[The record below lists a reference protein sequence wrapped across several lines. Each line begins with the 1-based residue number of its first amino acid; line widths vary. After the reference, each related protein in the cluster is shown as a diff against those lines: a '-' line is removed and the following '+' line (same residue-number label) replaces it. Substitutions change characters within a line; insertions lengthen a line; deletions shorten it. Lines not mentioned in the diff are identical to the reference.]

1 MAIYKR
7 NNSKYYWFKFYFD
20 GELIQQSSK
29 CTSKVKAR
37 EVEAA
42 FRHQLVLGRIGIK
55 PKVKAPAFDEVAKD
69 FLAWMRTEQ
78 SNDGTYNRY
87 RFAVNTLKRYFGKS
101 KTDKIKKNDVE
112 NFVTW
117 RKKQVVAKT
126 GEIVSNDTINRETLV
141 LSKIFKRL
149 IELEILT
156 VNPALNIKKLKPNVP
171 EYHVITLSEE
181 KAYLMASPQPLQDV
195 ATIMIETGMRC
206 GEVYRIRRNELF
218 LDKGYL
224 KVTSGKTASS
234 IRRVYLTSRASSVL
248 KYRLDK
254 FKGKY
259 IFPQDEIDGG
269 PATKTLD
276 KYHSKVMKDL
286 DYDFRLYDCRHTFAT
301 RALENEMD
309 LITLKDILGHSSL
322 RMVARYA
329 HPSEARKAEA
339 IKNMEKGV
347 FRAKAV

>member
-1 MAIYKR
+1 MR
-7 NNSKYYWFKFYFD
+7 TNSKYYWFKFMFD

-29 CTSKVKAR
+29 CTNKADAR
-37 EVEAA
+37 KIESAY
-42 FRHQLVLGRIGIK
+42 RTQLALGKIGIK
-55 PKVKAPAFDEVAKD
+55 PPQKAPKFDEAAKD

-87 RFAVNTLKRYFGKS
+87 RFAVNTLKRYFGKT
-101 KTDKIKKNDVE
+101 KTDKIKKTDVE
-112 NFVTW
+112 KFIVW

-126 GEIVSNDTINRETLV
+126 GEIVSNDTVNRETLV

-149 IELEILT
+149 IELEVLT
-156 VNPALNIKKLKPNVP
+156 ANPALHIKKLKANNPVF
-171 EYHVITLSEE
+171 HVITPSEE
-181 KAYLMASPQPLQDV
+181 KAYLLASPQPLQDV
-195 ATIMIETGMRC
+195 ATIMLETGMRC

-224 KVTSGKTASS
+224 KVTKGKTASS
-234 IRRVYLTSRASSVL
+234 IRRVYLTSRASNIL

-259 IFPQDEIDGG
+259 LFPQDDIDGR
-269 PATKTLD
+269 PATKTID
-276 KYHSKVMKDL
+276 KLHAKVMKDL

-309 LITLKDILGHSSL
+309 LVTLKDILGHSSL

-339 IKNMEKGV
+339 IRNMERGILK
-347 FRAKAV
+347 AKAV